1 MIKFVYVEF
10 LLSKQQSFL
19 NSRLTGL
26 DQLYTGRAGG
36 SSRRKSYLIIIYFP
50 PCHYALHVALVVT
63 LWPGALK
70 VLSSITGNTYFSFFF
85 LFNFPFTYCS
95 FVSLYSFSFFIF
107 INFLPYCL
115 FSLSTSC
122 RFPEVLRE
130 VLRFTHF

>member
-1 MIKFVYVEF
+1 MFTLSFYCQNNSHSKKFTFNRARSTLYRSRWRKFWEKE
-10 LLSKQQSFL
+10 LLNNNIFSTLSL
-19 NSRLTGL
+19 CTPRG
-26 DQLYTGRAGG
+26 
-36 SSRRKSYLIIIYFP
+36 
-50 PCHYALHVALVVT
+50 LVVT

-95 FVSLYSFSFFIF
+95 FVSLFSLSFFKF
-107 INFLPYCL
+107 INFLPYCP